1 MTVNPRKL
9 RPYDQAPRRRRPLI
23 PEAPDSAAIGFL
35 AAAAVWL
42 ALATGSGF
50 VALAL
55 AAFGFSFSLRQE
67 IGVFGLQALS
77 ITVDA
82 ERAELAF
89 GSALVYGWLSNA
101 GFAAACFIGPRL
113 AGRPLRM
120 QKGANI
126 GLGLWNLGV
135 LLAIAGIYLG
145 QPGLFDWLAAPAL
158 AADAVMLLGALAVAG
173 SFIGTLAGR
182 NPLEHYV
189 GVWFMAV
196 ALAALVALQALNL
209 AVELLALRDVA
220 AGLAAVFISRG
231 IETLWL
237 LGATLATLHY
247 VVPRASGNP
256 LYSAG
261 IGILSWITWLVAAGL
276 APIGELVDTSVPYW
290 ITTIGKVAGVLLIVP
305 AFLVAANLLMTL
317 RGRWWH
323 ALTPGALAFALA
335 AIAFLI
341 GQPLIQGI
349 GALRPVEGMVSRTAW
364 ELGAFVYTG
373 LGTYTFTMLALAEH
387 AVPRLLRREWG
398 GGPLSTATLWTAFG
412 GTAIGAFSLMAAGLA
427 EGSMRLEGRPPE
439 QVTPVLTAYQL
450 PAAAGLGLAALA
462 GLALLVSVFL
472 AYTTARPASYALPRG
487 PSASSAAAGH

>member
-9 RPYDQAPRRRRPLI
+9 RPYDQPPRRRRALI
-23 PEAPDSAAIGFL
+23 PDAPDSAAIAFL
-35 AAAAVWL
+35 AAAAVWF
-42 ALATGSGF
+42 ALATGIGF
-50 VALAL
+50 LAVAL
-55 AAFGFSFSLRQE
+55 AAFNFSFSLRQE
-67 IGVFGLQALS
+67 IGILGLQALS
-77 ITVDA
+77 VTVDA

-113 AGRPLRM
+113 AGRPLRAE
-120 QKGANI
+120 KGANV
-126 GLGLWNLGV
+126 GLGMWNLGV

-158 AADAVMLLGALAVAG
+158 AADAVMLLGAVAVAG
-173 SFIGTLAGR
+173 SFFGTLVGR

-196 ALAALVALQALNL
+196 ALAALVALQAGNL
-209 AVELLALRDVA
+209 LVEVLALRDVA
-220 AGLAAVFISRG
+220 GGLAAAFISRA

-247 VVPRASGNP
+247 VVPRSSGNP

-261 IGILSWITWLVAAGL
+261 LAVLAWLTWLVAAGL
-276 APIGELVDTSVPYW
+276 APIGELVDTSVPYF
-290 ITTIGKVAGVLLIVP
+290 ITTIGKVASVLLIVP
-305 AFLVAANLLMTL
+305 AFLAATNLLMTL
-317 RGRWWH
+317 RGRWSQ
-323 ALTPGALAFALA
+323 AVTPGALAFAVVA
-335 AIAFLI
+335 TGFLV

-364 ELGAFVYTG
+364 ELGAFVYAA
-373 LGTYTFTMLALAEH
+373 LGTYTLAMLALAEH

-398 GGPLSTATLWTAFG
+398 GGPLSAATLWAAFG
-412 GTAIGAFSLMAAGLA
+412 GVTIGAFALMAAGLA
-427 EGSMRLEGRPPE
+427 EASMRLEGRPPE
-439 QVTPVLTAYQL
+439 EMTPVLTAYYL

-472 AYTTARPASYALPRG
+472 AYTSARPASYAVTRG
-487 PSASSAAAGH
+487 SSASTAAAGH